1 MKDEH
6 QKLQK
11 TEQGKDRHAT
21 VGPPKIGL
29 PRPSMAAI
37 GSPSLLPMLP
47 WIIACSSHT

>member
-1 MKDEH
+1 MKGKH

-21 VGPPKIGL
+21 VGPPKIG
-29 PRPSMAAI
+29 PPSKSMAAI
-37 GSPSLLPMLP
+37 DSPSLLLMLP

>member
-1 MKDEH
+1 MKGEH

-21 VGPPKIGL
+21 VGPPKIGP

-37 GSPSLLPMLP
+37 DSPSLLPMLP